1 MSDFGNAGS
10 LQRIRLKGFLSIREM
25 DLELKPLNLLIG
37 PNGAGKSNVI
47 RFFRFINKLLEKDLH
62 LHLQQQGGADR
73 VQQWMPRYKKPLH
86 GPQIIALAGLPI
98 IRALCPRFD
107 AWIARLQHLGQG
119 ATA

>member
-10 LQRIRLKGFLSIREM
+10 PQRIRLKGFRSIREM

-37 PNGAGKSNVI
+37 PNGAGKSNAI

-62 LHLQQQGGADR
+62 LHPQQQGRADR
-73 VQQWMPRYKKPLH
+73 VQQCMPRFRKPLH
-86 GPQIIALAGLPI
+86 GLQIFALAGLPI

-107 AWIARLQHLGQG
+107 AWVTRLQHLGQG